1 MLIYVCK
8 FVMHCITLYCLSY
21 VYIYILCILI
31 VLLGYWNLI
40 NLLTY
45 IIDKHVKLDKS
56 NKDKSCNRT
65 LSFNH
70 DAEKVPVYGINVF
83 PYINFL
89 S

>member
-45 IIDKHVKLDKS
+45 IKVFLFDILKAMAYEPVSITKEPYLMEKLIIVYIEYPGELID
-56 NKDKSCNRT
+56 
-65 LSFNH
+65 
-70 DAEKVPVYGINVF
+70 
-83 PYINFL
+83 
-89 S
+89 